1 MVYATD
7 GGIAAASLVVLED
20 DKHDQP
26 IYAPVPLIRA
36 TVLSEYPEIAA
47 LVKPVMTSLDR
58 DTLQQLNERVQVDGE
73 SVQSVARSYLLQKG
87 LLK

>member
-1 MVYATD
+1 
-7 GGIAAASLVVLED
+7 

-36 TVLSEYPEIAA
+36 AVLHAHPQIAA
-47 LVKPVMTSLDR
+47 LVAPLMQGLDR
-58 DTLQQLNERVQVDGE
+58 ETLQQLNERVQVDGE
-73 SVQSVARSYLLQKG
+73 SIQSVSKDYLGKNG